1 MNSPAR
7 SLQRSQSDRMLAG
20 VLGGVAQYFG
30 WDPTVVRAAY
40 VVFSIVSVAF
50 PGILV
55 YLALWFVI
63 PEEGSAR

>member
-1 MNSPAR
+1 MHTPTHQ
-7 SLQRSQSDRMLAG
+7 LQRSQSDRMLAG
-20 VLGGVAQYFG
+20 VLGGVAKYFG
-30 WDPTVVRAAY
+30 WDPTVVRVVY

-55 YLALWFVI
+55 YIALWFVI

>member
-1 MNSPAR
+1 MT
-7 SLQRSQSDRMLAG
+7 SQSPPLRRSRSDRVLAG
-20 VLGGVAQYFG
+20 VLGGVAEHFG

-55 YLALWFVI
+55 YAALWFVI
-63 PEEGSAR
+63 PEEGGAP

>member
-1 MNSPAR
+1 
-7 SLQRSQSDRMLAG
+7 MLAG
-20 VLGGVAQYFG
+20 VLGGVAKYFG
-30 WDPTVVRAAY
+30 WDPTVVRVVY

-55 YLALWFVI
+55 YIALWFVI